1 MAYERNRGWDEA
13 PQGIS
18 GKTIFVA
25 GLIMLAIGLFVV
37 LRAMTGQASQ
47 PPASAQVI
55 PATVGTAVPFP
66 VDPSAVAA
74 ALPPSTP
81 VEVEIPV
88 LGVKA
93 PVMRL
98 GRNSDGTVQVPPLGN
113 HNLAG
118 WYDGSVTPGADGSSV
133 ILGHVDNYTGPSVFF
148 SIKNLHAGDKVDV
161 VRANGSVAAFA
172 VDGVQKVAKAQFPTS
187 DVYGNVGYPS
197 LRLVTCGGPFDAGS
211 GQYVDNIVVY
221 AHLTGVRTAASAL
234 AVNGTHAAAEVG
246 FAPGDTVIGSLPAGN
261 ASTVA
266 ATTTTF
272 SAAGAQTATV
282 SHLRQGF
289 TSAGSCPDGTCTQ
302 SPGTVT
308 ISVTVRR
315 HHARGGR
322 HHPGGGP
329 GHPGGG
335 PGPSGGGPGP
345 SGGGPGP
352 SGGGPGPS
360 GGGPVSP
367 GSFTFTV
374 TASAATLAGTVHPL
388 VLGGDLPDMT
398 VTDNRNSRPGW
409 SVRGQVSDFTGS
421 GTAAGSVISGN
432 QLGWTPSGTVT
443 GGATLGRQV
452 DPASPGLGSIPA
464 VLASAAAGS
473 GSGTDTLSAKLLL
486 DVPATAPVGTYNVIL
501 TITCVESAP

>member
-1 MAYERNRGWDEA
+1 MAYGSYRGWDES

-25 GLIMLAIGLFVV
+25 GLVMLAVGLLVV
-37 LRAMTGQASQ
+37 LHAMTGQVSQ
-47 PPASAQVI
+47 PPASAQQI

-66 VDPSAVAA
+66 VDPSAVAP

-81 VEVEIPV
+81 VEIEIPL

-98 GRNSDGTVQVPPLGN
+98 GKNSDGTVQVPPLGN

-148 SIKNLHAGDKVDV
+148 SIKNLRAGDKVDV

-187 DVYGNVGYPS
+187 DVYGNVSYPS
-197 LRLVTCGGPFDAGS
+197 LRLVTCGGPFDAAS
-211 GQYVDNIVVY
+211 GEYADNIVVY
-221 AHLTGVRTAASAL
+221 AHLIGVQTASAL
-234 AVNGTHAAAEVG
+234 AVNGTHAAA
-246 FAPGDTVIGSLPAGN
+246 T
-261 ASTVA
+261 
-266 ATTTTF
+266 TTTTF
-272 SAAGAQTATV
+272 SGAHAQTATAA
-282 SHLRQGF
+282 SYLQQQGF
-289 TSAGSCPDGTCTQ
+289 NSSGSCPDGSCTQ
-302 SPGTVT
+302 TPGTVT

-315 HHARGGR
+315 HHGRGRR
-322 HHPGGGP
+322 H
-329 GHPGGG
+329 HPGGG

-352 SGGGPGPS
+352 SGSGPGPS
-360 GGGPVSP
+360 GGGPGPS

-374 TASAATLAGTVHPL
+374 TASAATLTGTVHPM
-388 VLGGDLPDMT
+388 VLGGNLPDMT
-398 VTDNRNSRPGW
+398 VTDTRNSHPGW

-432 QLGWTPSGTVT
+432 QLGWTPFGTVT
-443 GGATLGRQV
+443 GGATLGRRV
-452 DPASPGLGSIPA
+452 DPGSPGLGSIPA

-473 GSGTDTLSAKLLL
+473 GFGTDTVSAKLLL
-486 DVPATAPVGTYNVIL
+486 DVPATAPVGIYNVIL